1 MTAGIRLNTILVL
14 FLALYAL
21 AIAIRLGLY
30 VLNVRNLE
38 KFGDQVPP
46 EFAGIV
52 NQETLKKIR
61 DYTIAT
67 SSLGIT
73 EHIAYDLFLV
83 LIVLS
88 GALPWLTGGISSLG
102 MNFVVSGIIFFFTC
116 YLVLGI
122 FELPFDLYSTF
133 EIEKRFSF
141 STITAGTWISDLVKS
156 LLVSAVLMGVFLAVF
171 LSLITLAPRTW
182 WLWSWLF
189 FISFQ
194 MLVSWL
200 YPVLIAPLF
209 NKFEP
214 IEDKELLERIRS
226 LAERAGIHVKGIFR
240 MNALKRSRHSN
251 AYFTGLGKSKR
262 IVLFDTLLENHT
274 PDEILSVLA
283 HEIGHW
289 KLGHIWKQ
297 LVISSSVSLVLFFGA
312 YLVVNS
318 TGFYTSFGFSTAVI
332 YAGLFL
338 LSIFAKPA
346 AFVLSPIGAMISRR
360 FERQADDY
368 AYAQIGSPD
377 ALISSLKEL
386 ATHNLSNLH
395 PDPFYAW
402 FTYSH
407 PPVVERIRN
416 LKNMEKEAG
425 RSPR

>member
-1 MTAGIRLNTILVL
+1 MIAGVRLNTILIL

-21 AIAIRLGLY
+21 AIAVRLILY
-30 VLNVRNLE
+30 ILNRRSLE
-38 KFGDQVPP
+38 KSGDKVPP
-46 EFAGIV
+46 EFAGV
-52 NQETLKKIR
+52 VTRETLRKMR

-67 SSLGIT
+67 GTMGIT
-73 EHIAYDLFLV
+73 EHIAYDLFLILV
-83 LIVLS
+83 VLS
-88 GALPWLTGGISSLG
+88 GVLPWLTGAISSLG
-102 MNFVVSGIIFFFTC
+102 MNFVISGIVFFFLC
-116 YLVLGI
+116 YLALGI
-122 FELPFDLYSTF
+122 FEIPFDLYSTF
-133 EIEKRFSF
+133 VIEKRFSF
-141 STITAGTWISDLVKS
+141 STITVGTWVSDLIKS

-171 LSLITLAPRTW
+171 LSLITFAPGTW
-182 WLWSWLF
+182 WIWSWLF

-194 MLVSWL
+194 LLVSWL

-214 IEDKELLERIRS
+214 IEDENLRERIRS
-226 LAERAGIHVKGIFR
+226 LAQSAGIHVKGIYR

-283 HEIGHW
+283 HEMGHW
-289 KLGHIWKQ
+289 KLGHVWKQ
-297 LVISSSVSLVLFFGA
+297 LVVSSAVSLVLFYGA

-318 TGFYTSFGFSTAVI
+318 SLFYASFGFSVMAL
-332 YAGLFL
+332 YAGLFV

-346 AFVLSPIGAMISRR
+346 AFLLSPIGAMISRH

-368 AYAQIGSPD
+368 AYAKIGSPD

-407 PPVVERIRN
+407 PPVVERIRR
-416 LKNMEKEAG
+416 LENMEREVSA
-425 RSPR
+425 SSA

>member
-1 MTAGIRLNTILVL
+1 MLTDVRLNTILVL

-21 AIAIRLGLY
+21 AMAVRLILY
-30 VLNVRNLE
+30 RLNRRSLE
-38 KFGDQVPP
+38 RDGDKVPP
-46 EFAGIV
+46 EFAGVV
-52 NQETLKKIR
+52 NQETLKKMR
-61 DYTIAT
+61 DYTVAT
-67 SSLGIT
+67 STMGIT

-88 GALPWLTGGISSLG
+88 GVLPWLTGEISSLG
-102 MNFVVSGIIFFFTC
+102 MNFTASGIVFFLLC
-116 YLVLGI
+116 YLALGV
-122 FELPFDLYSTF
+122 FEIPFDLYSTF
-133 EIEKRFSF
+133 VIEKRFSF
-141 STITAGTWISDLVKS
+141 STITIGTWISDLLKS
-156 LLVSAVLMGVFLAVF
+156 LLVSAVLLGVFLAVF
-171 LSLITLAPRTW
+171 LSLIVLAPRTW
-182 WLWSWLF
+182 WLWAWLF

-194 MLVSWL
+194 LLVSWL

-214 IEDKELLERIRS
+214 IEDENLRERIRS
-226 LAERAGIHVKGIFR
+226 LAQSAGIHVKGIYR

-283 HEIGHW
+283 HEMGHW
-289 KLGHIWKQ
+289 KLGHVWKQ
-297 LVISSSVSLVLFFGA
+297 LMISSAVSLALFSGA

-318 TGFYTSFGFSTAVI
+318 AGFYSSFGFSSVTI
-332 YAGLFL
+332 YAGLFV

-346 AFVLSPIGAMISRR
+346 AFLLSPIGAIVSRQ

-402 FTYSH
+402 FMYSH
-407 PPVVERIRN
+407 PPVVQRIRR
-416 LKNMEKEAG
+416 LENMGREAG
-425 RSPR
+425 TSPA

>member
-1 MTAGIRLNTILVL
+1 MSGVRLNTILIL

-21 AIAIRLGLY
+21 AMAVRLGLY
-30 VLNVRNLE
+30 VLNVRSLKKN
-38 KFGDQVPP
+38 GDQVPP
-46 EFAGIV
+46 EFTGIV
-52 NQETLKKIR
+52 GQETLKKIR

-67 SSLGIT
+67 STMGIT
-73 EHIAYDLFLV
+73 ENIAYDLFLI

-88 GALPWLTGGISSLG
+88 GALPWLTGEVSSLG
-102 MNFVVSGIIFFFTC
+102 MNFVLSGIIFFFTC
-116 YLVLGI
+116 YLVMGA
-122 FELPFDLYSTF
+122 FEIPFDLYSTF
-133 EIEKRFSF
+133 GIEKRFSF

-171 LSLITLAPRTW
+171 LSLITLAPRAW

-189 FISFQ
+189 FVSFQ
-194 MLVSWL
+194 LLVSWL

-214 IEDKELLERIRS
+214 IEDKDLLERIRA
-226 LAERAGIHVKGIFR
+226 LAESAGIHVKGIFK

-274 PDEILSVLA
+274 HDEILSVLA

-289 KLGHIWKQ
+289 KLGHVWKQ
-297 LVISSSVSLVLFFGA
+297 LVISSAVSLILFYGA

-318 TGFYTSFGFSTAVI
+318 GRFYASFGFPAVTI

-338 LSIFAKPA
+338 LSVFAKPA
-346 AFVLSPIGAMISRR
+346 AFLLSPIGAVISRH

-368 AYAQIGSPD
+368 AYARIGSPD

-395 PDPFYAW
+395 PDPLYAW

-407 PPVVERIRN
+407 PPVVERIRH
-416 LKNMEKEAG
+416 LENMGKVIKA
-425 RSPR
+425 SPA